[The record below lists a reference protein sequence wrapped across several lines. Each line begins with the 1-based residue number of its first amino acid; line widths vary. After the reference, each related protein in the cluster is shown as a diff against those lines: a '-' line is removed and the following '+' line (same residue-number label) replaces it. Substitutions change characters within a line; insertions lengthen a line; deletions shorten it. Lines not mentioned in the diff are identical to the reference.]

1 MQGVLSTVY
10 CHVFV
15 ARQHGFPNIMR
26 NMVVSCGIM
35 PKGIERLRDAIF
47 DVACQVKENT
57 GNVNVTLQ
65 ALLPIG
71 DGSSTSLLVLTLSTF
86 FEVLDGAFK
95 H

>member
-1 MQGVLSTVY
+1 MQGVLCTVY

-57 GNVNVTLQ
+57 GNVNVTRPCCQSGMGQ
-65 ALLPIG
+65 ALHCLC
-71 DGSSTSLLVLTLSTF
+71 LKVL
-86 FEVLDGAFK
+86 
-95 H
+95 